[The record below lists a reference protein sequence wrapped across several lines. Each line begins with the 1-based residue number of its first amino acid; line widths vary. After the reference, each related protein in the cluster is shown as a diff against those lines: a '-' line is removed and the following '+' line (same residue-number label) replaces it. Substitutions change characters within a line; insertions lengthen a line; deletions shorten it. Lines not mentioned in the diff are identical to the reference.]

1 MKRIKMYIQ
10 NIDKVSK
17 TQDKR
22 THTTCVPK
30 VKEKSEDKGFDAM
43 YHDLIKQGRD
53 TGKYN

>member
-1 MKRIKMYIQ
+1 MYIQ

-30 VKEKSEDKGFDAM
+30 VKEKSEDRGFDAM